1 MKITDVTSAR
11 SAAQATVARSSAQP
25 VAAPAA
31 PAVAPAPTLA
41 GAPAMVSEKALNK
54 SVEVVNQAFSRADE
68 HLSFKVHKE
77 TNRIMVRLVDNK
89 TEQVLRE
96 FPSEKFLDLVA
107 DLMKLAGL
115 QVDETV

>member
-1 MKITDVTSAR
+1 
-11 SAAQATVARSSAQP
+11 
-25 VAAPAA
+25 
-31 PAVAPAPTLA
+31 
-41 GAPAMVSEKALNK
+41 MVSEAALNK
-54 SVEVVNQAFSRADE
+54 SVEAVNRAFSRADE

-77 TNRIMVRLVDNK
+77 TNRIMVRLVDGK
-89 TEQVLRE
+89 TEQVIRE

>member
-25 VAAPAA
+25 AAAPAA
-31 PAVAPAPTLA
+31 PVPAPNLA
-41 GAPAMVSEKALNK
+41 GAPVMVSEAALNK
-54 SVEVVNQAFSRADE
+54 SVEIVNKALSRADE

-89 TEQVLRE
+89 TDQVLRE

>member
-11 SAAQATVARSSAQP
+11 SAAQATIARTAVAP
-25 VAAPAA
+25 NPGAPAA
-31 PAVAPAPTLA
+31 APVPDLA
-41 GAPAMVSEKALNK
+41 GAPSMVSESTLNK
-54 SVEVVNQAFSRADE
+54 SVEIVNKAFSRADE

-77 TNRIMVRLVDNK
+77 TNRIMVRLVDNQTDK
-89 TEQVLRE
+89 VVRE